1 MNDFKVFLSEQSK
14 NSKFSQRTSDSDYLF
29 NSGCPSSLKL
39 LSFFMPFTLR
49 EDSLEWVEAASKG
62 RQSTQEGRELL
73 LKLNNR
79 MHLQEAISKASTP
92 AGACSSSSFFLMS
105 FYQTSGCIDCCPSER
120 ASFRLRYGS
129 NRQRS
134 LSRVV
139 FMASSSSR

>member
-1 MNDFKVFLSEQSK
+1 MNDFKVFLSEQCK
-14 NSKFSQRTSDSDYLF
+14 NSKFSQRTSDSNYLF

-49 EDSLEWVEAASKG
+49 EDSLEWVEAAK
-62 RQSTQEGRELL
+62 EGRELL

-92 AGACSSSSFFLMS
+92 AEACSSSSFFLMS

-139 FMASSSSR
+139 FMATSSSR